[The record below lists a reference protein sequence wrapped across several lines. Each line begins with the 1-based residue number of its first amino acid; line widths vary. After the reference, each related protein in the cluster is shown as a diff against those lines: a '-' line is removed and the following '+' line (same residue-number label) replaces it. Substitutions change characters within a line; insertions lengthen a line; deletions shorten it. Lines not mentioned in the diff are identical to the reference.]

1 MDEWEIDDAPVVATD
16 NFATVVARSS
26 GSSGSAALP
35 RSAAAA
41 MPRAPAPQ
49 VSPEKAAT
57 SAPVQPATMEEGLAA
72 FAAREPRR
80 RPPAVPLGEAEET
93 PSKKQRRSGQS
104 GGAAEDPPTS
114 SAKVARPVVFLRKTT
129 GDGSGAR
136 KTTTDVGGDGRRK
149 GRSGVDKIR
158 EEIVEAFAQME
169 ARFRSA
175 DVKELNTLDEDLSKS
190 ITTWGKKRGA
200 LTSSGRVDE
209 AAEVVEIIAQGAL
222 VRNVIDKFTR
232 CG

>member
-26 GSSGSAALP
+26 GSSGSAVLP
-35 RSAAAA
+35 RTAAAA

-57 SAPVQPATMEEGLAA
+57 LTPAQPATMEDALAA
-72 FAAREPRR
+72 FAARDSRR
-80 RPPAVPLGEAEET
+80 RGAPAVPVGEAEET
-93 PSKKQRRSGQS
+93 PAKKQRRSGQS

-114 SAKVARPVVFLRKTT
+114 SAKVARKTT

-136 KTTTDVGGDGRRK
+136 KTTTDAGGDGRRK

-158 EEIVEAFAQME
+158 DEIVEAFAQTE
-169 ARFRSA
+169 ARFRRAGVS
-175 DVKELNTLDEDLSKS
+175 ELNALDEDLSKS

-209 AAEVVEIIAQGAL
+209 AAEVVEIISQGAL
-222 VRNVIDKFTR
+222 MRNVIDKFTR